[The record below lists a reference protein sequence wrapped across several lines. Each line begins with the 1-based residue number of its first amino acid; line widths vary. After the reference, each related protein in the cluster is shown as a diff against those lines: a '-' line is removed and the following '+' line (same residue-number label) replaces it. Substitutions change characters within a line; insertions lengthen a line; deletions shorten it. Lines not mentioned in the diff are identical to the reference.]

1 MSHDEEVQMGYRMM
15 GRAHALALALRGER
29 GQGTVEYVGLILLIA
44 GVIGAVVAFGKGFDG
59 KGLGGTIVD
68 KLEGAIEGVGG
79 K

>member
-1 MSHDEEVQMGYRMM
+1 MGYRML
-15 GRAHALALALRGER
+15 GRLHAQALGLRDER

-44 GVIGAVVAFGKGFDG
+44 GVIGAVVAFGDAFKGD
-59 KGLGGTIVD
+59 GLGKTIVD

>member
-1 MSHDEEVQMGYRMM
+1 MGYRMM
-15 GRAHALALALRGER
+15 GRAHALAASLRGER

-44 GVIGAVVAFGKGFDG
+44 GVIGAVVAFGDSFKGE
-59 KGLGGTIVD
+59 GLGKAIVD